1 MKIQSDRLYTAERV
15 RELDRRAIEDHGIH
29 GYDLMVRAA
38 RAAFRLLRLRWPRA
52 RRIAVYCGGGN
63 NGGDGLV
70 VARLAR
76 EAGFTVDTGLAG
88 DPDRF
93 KGAAGEAW
101 RAWVDAGGT
110 AAPLEAVDPARA
122 DVIVDA
128 LLGTGLDRTVHG
140 AIGAAIE
147 AINSVAAPVLALDIP
162 SGLQADTGSVMGFA
176 VRAQATITFIG
187 HKRGLFTAAGP
198 DCVGAVFSDD
208 LDAPAAIYADDDP
221 SIEVIT
227 RARVARALPRHRP
240 TAHKGDRGR
249 VLVVGGDHGF
259 AGAARLAAEAALRA
273 GAGLIQVATR
283 ALHAPALA
291 AARPELMARGIEDP
305 ASELPDLL
313 AAADVVVAGPGLG
326 SGDWGRA
333 ALAAIREAA
342 PERLLLD
349 ADALNLAAAEPGMA
363 PIPTIVTPHPGE
375 AGRLLGIG
383 TDAVQADR
391 FAALDGL
398 VDRCGCTVVLKGAGT
413 LVGAPRRGTALL
425 PGARPE
431 LGVGGT
437 GDVLSGVIAG
447 LLAQGVASHDAART
461 GVWLHAA
468 AAMRAARGD
477 DSEAPPLPSE
487 LAEAV
492 AAVATDLTG
501 RVRQV
506 SPWDREWP
514 TDS

>member
-15 RELDRRAIEDHGIH
+15 RELDRRAIEDHGIR
-29 GYDLMVRAA
+29 GYDLMVRAG
-38 RAAFRLLRLRWPRA
+38 RAAFRLVRLRWPRA

-76 EAGFTVDTGLAG
+76 EAGFTVDLGLAG
-88 DPDRF
+88 DPGRL

-101 RAWVDAGGT
+101 QAWADAGGT
-110 AAPLEAVDPARA
+110 VAPLDAVEPARA

-147 AINSVAAPVLALDIP
+147 AINDAAAPVLALDIP
-162 SGLQADTGSVMGFA
+162 SGLQADTGSVMGIA

-187 HKRGLFTAAGP
+187 YKRGLFTAAGP

-208 LDAPAAIYADDDP
+208 LDVPAAVYADDDP

-227 RARVARALPRHRP
+227 RAQVARTLPRHRP
-240 TAHKGDRGR
+240 AAHKGDRGR
-249 VLVVGGDHGF
+249 VLVVGGDHGY
-259 AGAARLAAEAALRA
+259 AGAVRLAAEASLRA
-273 GAGLIQVATR
+273 GAGLIAVATR

-291 AARPELMARGIEDP
+291 AARPELMAQGIEDP
-305 ASELPDLL
+305 ASELPALL

-326 SGDWGRA
+326 SGEWGRA

-342 PERLLLD
+342 AGRLLLD
-349 ADALNLAAAEPGMA
+349 ADALNLGAAEPDLA
-363 PIPTIVTPHPGE
+363 PTATIVTPHPGE
-375 AGRLLGIG
+375 AGRLLGID
-383 TDAVQADR
+383 TAAVQADR
-391 FAALDGL
+391 FAAFDGL
-398 VDRCGCTVVLKGAGT
+398 IDRCGCTVVLKGAGT
-413 LVGAPRRGTALL
+413 LVGAPGQGTALL

-447 LLAQGVASHDAART
+447 LLSQVLAPHDAART
-461 GVWLHAA
+461 GVWLHAV

-477 DSEAPPLPSE
+477 ECGAPPLPSE

-492 AAVATDLTG
+492 ATVAAGLTG
-501 RVRQV
+501 GPGHG

>member
-1 MKIQSDRLYTAERV
+1 MKIESDCLYTAEWV
-15 RELDRRAIEDHGIH
+15 RELDRRAIEDYGIR
-29 GYDLMVRAA
+29 GYDLMVRAG

-70 VARLAR
+70 VARLAL
-76 EAGFTVDTGLAG
+76 EAGCTVDPGLAG
-88 DPDRF
+88 DPDRL
-93 KGAAGEAW
+93 KRAAGEAC
-101 RAWVDAGGT
+101 RAWADAGGT
-110 AAPLEAVDPARA
+110 AAPLDAVDPALA

-147 AINSVAAPVLALDIP
+147 AINDAAAPVLALDIP
-162 SGLQADTGSVMGFA
+162 SGLQADTGSVMGTA
-176 VRAQATITFIG
+176 VRAEATITFIG

-208 LDAPAAIYADDDP
+208 LDVPAGIYADEDP

-227 RARVARALPRHRP
+227 RARVARTLPRHQP
-240 TAHKGDRGR
+240 AAHKGDRGR
-249 VLVVGGDHGF
+249 VLVVGGDHGY
-259 AGAARLAAEAALRA
+259 AGAVRLAAEAALRA
-273 GAGLIQVATR
+273 GAGLIAVATR

-305 ASELPDLL
+305 ASELPELL
-313 AAADVVVAGPGLG
+313 ATADVVVAGPGLG

-333 ALAAIREAA
+333 ALRAIREAA
-342 PERLLLD
+342 RGRLLLD
-349 ADALNLAAAEPGMA
+349 ADALNLGAAEPGLA
-363 PIPTIVTPHPGE
+363 PTATIVTPHPGE
-375 AGRLLGIG
+375 AGRLLGID
-383 TDAVQADR
+383 TAAVQADR
-391 FAALDGL
+391 FAALEGL
-398 VDRCGCTVVLKGAGT
+398 IDRCGCTVVLKGAGT
-413 LVGAPRRGTALL
+413 LVGAPGQGMALL

-447 LLAQGVASHDAART
+447 LLSQGLAPHDAART
-461 GVWLHAA
+461 GAWLHGAA
-468 AAMRAARGD
+468 AVRAARGD
-477 DSEAPPLPSE
+477 ESEAPPLPSE

-492 AAVATDLTG
+492 ATVATGLTG
-501 RVRQV
+501 AAGHA
-506 SPWDREWP
+506 SPWDREWRI
-514 TDS
+514 DS

>member
-1 MKIQSDRLYTAERV
+1 MRIQADRLYTAERV
-15 RELDRRAIEDHGIH
+15 RELDRRAIEDHGIR
-29 GYDLMVRAA
+29 GYDLMVRAGE
-38 RAAFRLLRLRWPRA
+38 AAFRLLRLRWPQA

-76 EAGFTVDTGLAG
+76 EAGFTVDLGLSG
-88 DPDRF
+88 DPERL

-110 AAPLEAVDPARA
+110 AAALDTVDPAAA

-128 LLGTGLDRTVHG
+128 LLGTGLDRTVRG

-147 AINSVAAPVLALDIP
+147 AINHAAAPTLALDIP
-162 SGLQADTGSVMGFA
+162 SGLQADTGSVMGVA
-176 VRAQATITFIG
+176 LHADATITFIG
-187 HKRGLFTAAGP
+187 YKRGLFTAAGP
-198 DCVGAVFSDD
+198 DCTGAVFSDD
-208 LDAPAAIYADDDP
+208 LGVPAAVYADDDP
-221 SIEVIT
+221 AIEVIT
-227 RARVARALPRHRP
+227 RAVVARTLPRHRP

-249 VLVVGGDHGF
+249 VLVVGGDHGY

-273 GAGLIQVATR
+273 GAGLITVATR
-283 ALHAPALA
+283 AVHAPSLA

-305 ASELPDLL
+305 ASELPALL

-333 ALAAIREAA
+333 ALAAIRQAA
-342 PERLLLD
+342 PHRVLLD
-349 ADALNLAAAEPGMA
+349 ADALNLAAAEPEKA
-363 PIPTIVTPHPGE
+363 PTATVVTPHPGE
-375 AGRLLGIG
+375 AGRLLGIETG
-383 TDAVQADR
+383 AVQADR

-398 VDRCGCTVVLKGAGT
+398 IDRCGCTVVLKGAGT
-413 LVGAPRRGTALL
+413 LIGTTGQGMALL

-437 GDVLSGVIAG
+437 GDVLSGLIAG
-447 LLAQGVASHDAART
+447 LLSQGLTGHDAART

-468 AAMRAARGD
+468 AAMHAAGTGM
-477 DSEAPPLPSE
+477 PGTPLLPSG

-492 AAVATDLTG
+492 ATVAATLTG
-501 RVRQV
+501 RVRHGAR
-506 SPWDREWP
+506 WDREWP
-514 TDS
+514 IEP